1 MKPAGAHSHEVQDW
15 WSEFEKLALFLS
27 RIGPDDVCCGDL
39 TPRQCEVLRVL
50 NVGEG
55 TRLSDLAAA
64 TGITASAMTRALE
77 RLEKQGLVR
86 RVHGEM
92 RDGRAT
98 TVELTHEGDDACC
111 QFDNYMK
118 QRTITVLSAIPES
131 ERKEILQSLRK
142 LNKAFGKAGCCGSDP
157 VSALKKCRRADVAI
171 CPT

>member
-1 MKPAGAHSHEVQDW
+1 MKPAGAHSHDVQEW
-15 WSEFEKLALFLS
+15 WSEFDKLAWFLS

-77 RLEKQGLVR
+77 RLEKQGRVR

-92 RDGRAT
+92 KDGRAT
-98 TVELTHEGDDACC
+98 TVELTPEGNDACY

-118 QRTITVLSAIPES
+118 QRTTSVLSAIPDSKGRKYCNLSES
-131 ERKEILQSLRK
+131 
-142 LNKAFGKAGCCGSDP
+142 
-157 VSALKKCRRADVAI
+157 
-171 CPT
+171 